1 MGKFPET
8 FFFNVFVV
16 PFFLLFRC
24 LLVGVTFLVREDFR
38 VRGIVMDAI
47 FLCKVDE
54 Q

>member
-8 FFFNVFVV
+8 FLFNVV